1 MSKPKMNVPV
11 LVVGAG
17 SVGLSLAA
25 ELGYRGVE
33 AMVIEQ
39 AKELN
44 QHPRANAV
52 ANRTMEYFRRWGVDE
67 AIASSGLPPDM
78 PSRYF
83 WVSSLF
89 GHKIHQ
95 IDLPS
100 LTKVRA
106 SARGGYASGEQ
117 NWSPFLKTTTG
128 QNNVEAILLD
138 YVQSRDSITVQMQ
151 TELIAF
157 EDKGDHVACTL
168 RDLTT
173 GEDRQITCRY
183 LAGCDGGRSPIREH
197 FQVPLVGRAALAS
210 FISIYFR
217 APDLIEHNKF
227 GNANIYFPIHKDY
240 RGFLLNWD
248 GQQTFTYHLILKD
261 GQNWEDVDPVTA
273 IRAVAGRSD
282 MPVEIIS
289 TQPWNAHALTAENYR
304 PSPNI
309 FLAGDAAHLFT
320 PTGGFGMN
328 TGVSDAID
336 LGWKLQAAL
345 EGWAGPGLLDSY
357 STERQPI
364 GVRNTAEAAN
374 CFDELYSTM
383 QNGNEIDAETAAGE
397 QLRAELSAN
406 LKSQE
411 KLIVSS
417 GTLLGYRY
425 DGSPIVVPDDT
436 AAPEDHPRNYQP
448 TARPGH
454 RAPHVWLDD
463 GSALMDH
470 FGSNFTL
477 LVAGKASDA
486 DVSTL
491 QASAKAAGIP
501 LSICH
506 QENPAVEAA
515 YEAKFTIIR
524 PDLMVGWR
532 ANSVPDDPAQ
542 VLKTLTGQ
550 T

>member
-1 MSKPKMNVPV
+1 MNQPTIDIPV

-25 ELGYRGVE
+25 ELGYRGIG
-33 AMVIEQ
+33 AMMIEK
-39 AKELN
+39 AADLN
-44 QHPRANAV
+44 PHPRANAV

-95 IDLPS
+95 VDLPS
-100 LTKVRA
+100 LTKIRESV
-106 SARGGYASGEQ
+106 RGGYAAGEQ
-117 NWSPFLKTTTG
+117 SWSPYLKTTTG
-128 QNNVEAILLD
+128 QNNVEEIILD
-138 YVQSRDSITVQMQ
+138 FVKSRDSVSVHMQ
-151 TELIAF
+151 TELVSF
-157 EDKGDHVACTL
+157 EDKGDHVCCTL

-173 GEDRQITCRY
+173 GQDRYITCRY
-183 LAGCDGGRSPIREH
+183 LAACDGGRSGVREH
-197 FQVPLVGRAALAS
+197 FKVPLQGRAALAN
-210 FISIYFR
+210 FISVYFR

-227 GNANIYFPIHKDY
+227 GNANIYFPLHKDY

-248 GQQTFTYHLILKD
+248 GVETFTYHLILKD
-261 GQNWEDVDPVTA
+261 GQNWEDVDPVAA
-273 IRAVAGRSD
+273 IRAVAGRD
-282 MPVEIIS
+282 EMPVEIIS
-289 TQPWNAHALTAENYR
+289 TQPWTAHALTAEQYR
-304 PSPNI
+304 PSPNV

-336 LGWKLQAAL
+336 LAWKLQAAL

-357 STERQPI
+357 SAERQPI
-364 GVRNTAEAAN
+364 GVRNTTEAAN
-374 CFDELYSTM
+374 CFDELYSVM
-383 QNGNEIDAETAAGE
+383 QNGDEIDTKNTAGE
-397 QLRAELSAN
+397 ALRARLGAS
-406 LKSQE
+406 LKLQE

-425 DGSPIVVPDDT
+425 SDSSVVVPDGT
-436 AAPEDHPRNYQP
+436 PEPEDHPRNYQP

-454 RAPHVWLDD
+454 RAPHVWLAD

-470 FGSNFTL
+470 FGAGFTL
-477 LVAGKASDA
+477 LVTNEADA
-486 DVSTL
+486 DTSGIE
-491 QASAKAAGIP
+491 SAARDAGVP
-501 LSICH
+501 LKVCR
-506 QENPAVEAA
+506 QPDPATRAA
-515 YEAKFTIIR
+515 YEADFTLVR
-524 PDLMVGWR
+524 PDLMVAWR
-532 ANSVPDDPAQ
+532 GNALPGDPGR
-542 VLKTLTGQ
+542 TLNIVTGFQ

>member
-1 MSKPKMNVPV
+1 
-11 LVVGAG
+11 
-17 SVGLSLAA
+17 
-25 ELGYRGVE
+25 
-33 AMVIEQ
+33 
-39 AKELN
+39 
-44 QHPRANAV
+44 
-52 ANRTMEYFRRWGVDE
+52 
-67 AIASSGLPPDM
+67 
-78 PSRYF
+78 
-83 WVSSLF
+83 
-89 GHKIHQ
+89 
-95 IDLPS
+95 
-100 LTKVRA
+100 
-106 SARGGYASGEQ
+106 
-117 NWSPFLKTTTG
+117 
-128 QNNVEAILLD
+128 
-138 YVQSRDSITVQMQ
+138 
-151 TELIAF
+151 
-157 EDKGDHVACTL
+157 
-168 RDLTT
+168 
-173 GEDRQITCRY
+173 
-183 LAGCDGGRSPIREH
+183 
-197 FQVPLVGRAALAS
+197 
-210 FISIYFR
+210 
-217 APDLIEHNKF
+217 
-227 GNANIYFPIHKDY
+227 
-240 RGFLLNWD
+240 
-248 GQQTFTYHLILKD
+248 
-261 GQNWEDVDPVTA
+261 
-273 IRAVAGRSD
+273 
-282 MPVEIIS
+282 
-289 TQPWNAHALTAENYR
+289 
-304 PSPNI
+304 
-309 FLAGDAAHLFT
+309 
-320 PTGGFGMN
+320 
-328 TGVSDAID
+328 
-336 LGWKLQAAL
+336 
-345 EGWAGPGLLDSY
+345 
-357 STERQPI
+357 
-364 GVRNTAEAAN
+364 
-374 CFDELYSTM
+374 M